1 LRDLAK
7 QTGKT
12 IDAPERKQ
20 RTPTVDDCVKLESEM
35 ANDRNI
41 FLLWFLESCPT
52 RVGTPKQLTWKD
64 LKPLNDKD
72 VPFWIYVKAD
82 RLKGHGKG
90 RYKKAKYI
98 GFLHSYAVQ
107 KLEAYKQE
115 LKEMEINYT
124 EESPI
129 FMTYHTNPHG
139 SKKGSKMVNFNDAF
153 TDASILAFGDDV
165 TKHFSP
171 HDFRDVLSIVL
182 EHPKVKANTNLAK
195 PLTSH
200 KPLGVEA
207 SYASHEST
215 EDKPNAELLELFKM
229 CLPFLIPETVG
240 ELKAELDEQKTE
252 QQKDKE
258 KLEAKITSMCAFVH
272 KNLDPALEIVRAL
285 TLPVDED
292 IDESTATKPDFEKML
307 GTNLNASAK

>member
-1 LRDLAK
+1 
-7 QTGKT
+7 
-12 IDAPERKQ
+12 
-20 RTPTVDDCVKLESEM
+20 M
-35 ANDRNI
+35 
-41 FLLWFLESCPT
+41 
-52 RVGTPKQLTWKD
+52 
-64 LKPLNDKD
+64 
-72 VPFWIYVKAD
+72 KAD

-90 RYKKAKYI
+90 RYKKAKHI

-115 LKEMEINYT
+115 LKEMKISYT

-129 FMTYHTNPHG
+129 FMAYHTNPHG

-153 TDASILAFGDDV
+153 TDASILAFGDDA

-171 HDFRDVLSIVL
+171 HDFRDVLSTVL

-240 ELKAELDEQKTE
+240 ELKAELDETRKQSNRKT
-252 QQKDKE
+252 KKSLRL
-258 KLEAKITSMCAFVH
+258 K
-272 KNLDPALEIVRAL
+272 
-285 TLPVDED
+285 
-292 IDESTATKPDFEKML
+292 STACMRLFTRTLIPRLRLCKLFKLCQMHKKYWL
-307 GTNLNASAK
+307 G